1 MNRMRESQQDALP
14 TPPNDFRVVFL
25 AWLQVRVT
33 GFQLQVKA
41 FAGGLAGVVF
51 DLDFHVE
58 SPIADSE
65 LASDLSRQRN
75 RGDDI
80 PHQRPPFALVIED
93 ARGLFLRSQIH
104 CCASGVRHNSVIPV
118 DRRSLAW
125 AATPVE
131 DF

>member
-41 FAGGLAGVVF
+41 FAGGLAAVIF
-51 DLDFHVE
+51 ELDFQVE
-58 SPIADSE
+58 SPIADGD
-65 LASDLSRQRN
+65 LANDLSRQRN

-80 PHQRPPFALVIED
+80 LYQRPSYAFVAVYAVRLLVKQRDLLAEFV
-93 ARGLFLRSQIH
+93 RGE
-104 CCASGVRHNSVIPV
+104 VIFHV
-118 DRRSLAW
+118 VL
-125 AATPVE
+125 
-131 DF
+131 